1 MATIN
6 QGGCRV
12 GAPRCSEQPATW
24 MAQPQMAGLRF
35 HPTLPHLRE
44 AQRRGAGDAVQAAQH
59 GGDQRAG
66 AAVAAP
72 AADRRG
78 RGRGR
83 EGGRTEWMTS
93 TNTCSSNPW
102 PLSQKGE
109 ATGPRLLSSL
119 QPPRAPRD
127 PAPAPP
133 GDWDPA
139 HQWTYMRSPRRMRA
153 QQSSAR
159 RDMAA
164 SLVTLPSRMGRC
176 RKSSLSCGGLGEGR
190 GGKPA
195 LARALGR
202 R

>member
-1 MATIN
+1 M
-6 QGGCRV
+6 
-12 GAPRCSEQPATW
+12 
-24 MAQPQMAGLRF
+24 
-35 HPTLPHLRE
+35 
-44 AQRRGAGDAVQAAQH
+44 
-59 GGDQRAG
+59 
-66 AAVAAP
+66 AAP

-109 ATGPRLLSSL
+109 ATSPRLLSSP

-176 RKSSLSCGGLGEGR
+176 RKSSLSCGGW
-190 GGKPA
+190 GGGW
-195 LARALGR
+195 ARAGSSLHSEHAGVVDECLVSHTVAPSTHPLPLTCLMR
-202 R
+202 WLLVSRARIRSRCASLM